1 MRKTQKV
8 VPITQD
14 KWRLIA
20 SDEKSRRIIFGIGEQ
35 RVAFDFFTRITELLP
50 HRGDH
55 SAPVLPMKKT
65 RK

>member
-20 SDEKSRRIIFGIGEQ
+20 SDEESRRIIFGIGER
-35 RVAFDFFTRITELLP
+35 RVAFDYFTRITELPP

-55 SAPVLPMKKT
+55 PAPVVLMQKQ
-65 RK
+65 RN